1 MCVERLSLSILLPVG
16 DRGSALA
23 ALIGECLSTAAE
35 QSADLEIIL
44 SDDGAGAAS
53 QADLLAATHSAVG
66 VIHYPQRRSY
76 RQTLRDTWGVA
87 RGAYILALSPDSQ
100 PTAADLARLLAAAPG
115 HDAVLGYR
123 VPPPRR
129 LGELLFTTVVG
140 ARIAPDLRDPA
151 LGVGL
156 YRTGLRDLLASDGPD
171 ALVHAELFAAA
182 GARGL
187 KTAQVA
193 VAGRAGRRAAPTPAD
208 LVAALTHTPDEAV
221 VPVRR
226 GRQGALVGAG
236 MLLAACGLWLLRRW
250 RRPA

>member
-16 DRGSALA
+16 EGGGALA
-23 ALIGECLSTAAE
+23 ALVGECLATATE

-44 SDDGAGAAS
+44 SDDGTGAAR

-87 RGAYILALSPDSQ
+87 RGAYILALSPDCQ
-100 PTAADLARLLAAAPG
+100 PTAADLARLLVAAPG

-123 VPPPRR
+123 VPPPRT
-129 LGELLFTTVVG
+129 LSEQLLTTVVG
-140 ARIAPDLRDPA
+140 ARIADVRDPA
-151 LGVGL
+151 LGLGL
-156 YRTGLRDLLASDGPD
+156 YRAGLRDLLSPEGPD

-193 VAGRAGRRAAPTPAD
+193 VAGRAGRRAAPTIAD
-208 LVAALTHTPDEAV
+208 LVAALTHTPAEAV
-221 VPVRR
+221 APVRR
-226 GRQGALVGAG
+226 GRQGALVGTG

-250 RRPA
+250 RRPAL